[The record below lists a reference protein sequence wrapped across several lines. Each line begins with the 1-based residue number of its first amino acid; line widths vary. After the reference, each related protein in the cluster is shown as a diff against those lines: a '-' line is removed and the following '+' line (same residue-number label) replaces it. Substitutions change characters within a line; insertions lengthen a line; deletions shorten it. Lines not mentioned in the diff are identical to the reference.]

1 MKNVLPPN
9 NPPSLKTLILKK
21 LRSWLIGWSDGANG
35 WSCSPSP
42 HGDRIVC
49 GGDSGAFSDSP
60 FPAAGCCCL
69 DYGAFQSSLW
79 KDRLVSRSNEPPD
92 CIIWIQKL
100 SWMVGKHFCNLF
112 HFWIY
117 HYFWFFFLIFSVFS
131 DFHRFSLI
139 FILNPKPQIF
149 IDFHRFS

>member
-9 NPPSLKTLILKK
+9 NPPAWRLWY
-21 LRSWLIGWSDGANG
+21 LRNWKGGWSVGASG

-42 HGDRIVC
+42 HGDRIVF

-117 HYFWFFFLIFSVFS
+117 HYFWFFSAFQRFQRFSLIFNDFQWFHWFS
-131 DFHRFSLI
+131 LIFNDFHRFS
-139 FILNPKPQIF
+139 
-149 IDFHRFS
+149 